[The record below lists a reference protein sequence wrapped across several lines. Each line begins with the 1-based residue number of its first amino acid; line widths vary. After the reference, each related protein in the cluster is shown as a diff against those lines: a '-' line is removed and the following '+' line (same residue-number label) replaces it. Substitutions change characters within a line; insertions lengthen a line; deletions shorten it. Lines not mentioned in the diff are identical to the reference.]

1 MTKYGELHNFLE
13 KFKPCAKFFI
23 QVVIEYIEVNFLK
36 QIMLFFISFLFVLPF
51 AANAR
56 GEDIRW
62 YSFDKGMEIARTHKK
77 PAVVVFYADWC
88 HWCQVMAK
96 TTFKDTAIIRKMNTD
111 YVAIKIDTQ
120 KNESITY
127 KGTRYSPAS
136 FAQALGVEGLPTVF
150 FLDKNGQIIT
160 RLGGYIRAATF
171 LAILDYIKD
180 ECYLDKIAFAD
191 YVNGKKNCRGLKK

>member
-1 MTKYGELHNFLE
+1 MK
-13 KFKPCAKFFI
+13 KFTIILVAI
-23 QVVIEYIEVNFLK
+23 GAALSITALS
-36 QIMLFFISFLFVLPF
+36 ISSS
-51 AANAR
+51 A

-62 YSFDKGMEIARTHKK
+62 YSFDRGMELARKHKK
-77 PAVVVFYADWC
+77 PAVVDFYADWC

-96 TTFKDTAIIRKMNTD
+96 TTFQNAEIVKKMNGD

-127 KGTRYSPAS
+127 KGVRYTPTG
-136 FAQALGVEGLPTVF
+136 FAQAIGVEGLPTVL

-191 YVNGKKNCRGLKK
+191 YVNGKKNCRGAKK